1 VNVMSLLAQLNEKNI
16 TLSVKGD
23 ELVVQGKRQS
33 LAPALLTLLRENK
46 STLVELIKS
55 GEYVGPRGAAVDI
68 PPNLI
73 PAGCDDITPEMLTL
87 TRLTA
92 AEIELIINGVPGGA
106 TNIQDIYPLAP
117 LQEGILFH
125 HLIVKEGDVYLRPS
139 LLRFG
144 GRDLLDR
151 FLLALQAVIDR
162 HDILRTA
169 VVWEGLPEPVQVVW
183 RRAPLAVEEV
193 NFEPAVIDVAQEL
206 RARFDPRH
214 YRLDVRQAPLMRLYI
229 AYDGRNDSWVMLHL
243 FHHLAIDHT
252 TVQVMQGEIQAHL
265 LDQVDRL
272 PSPLPFRNLVARARQ
287 GMSREEHES
296 FFRSMLGDVDEPT
309 APFGLID
316 VQRDGSGIREE
327 RREIDADLCFRIRR
341 TARRLGV
348 SAASLCHLAWARVL
362 ASVSGRDDVVFGTV
376 LLGRMQGGEGADRVL
391 GVFMNTL
398 PIRIRAGE
406 ESVEESVRQTHRL
419 LTELLRHEHAP
430 LALAQRC
437 SGVAPSTPL
446 FSALLNYRHN
456 TSIDAGANT
465 AGGTPSAWEGIGF
478 LAGEERANYPF
489 ILSVNDMGEG
499 FVMNAQTQ
507 SPVDPHR
514 VCAYMRTALERLVG
528 ALEETPT
535 TPVRNLNVLPVAER
549 NQLLVEWN
557 ESRRAYPSDRSVHE
571 LFEAQV
577 ERTPEAVA
585 VVFHDQA
592 LTYGELNARAN
603 GMARALVGHG
613 VGPEVLVAL
622 MAERGIDFLISIL
635 AIFKAG
641 GAYIPLDSQHP
652 AQRIGYALGL
662 SRAAIV
668 ITSSQFG
675 ALTTDAIG
683 NLAADKQPAL
693 VFLEE
698 LLKGAPR
705 GENLGRRFPPG
716 QLAYVI
722 FTSGSTGIPKGAMV
736 EQRGMLN
743 HLFAK
748 ISELPLD
755 ENDVVAQTASQ
766 CFDISVWQFLAA
778 LLAGGEVRIFDD
790 EITHDPSRLLDQI
803 ELRGVAILEI
813 VPSMMRMMLAE
824 AVEMGMKPKLLTL
837 RWLIPTGEALAP
849 ELCREWHELY
859 PEIPLLNA
867 YGPTECSDDVTHCR
881 IEGALSESAA
891 RSPIGR
897 PIANTQIYVL
907 NGGFEPQPIDI
918 VGELY
923 VGGDGVGR
931 GYLNDAEKTAEYFV
945 PGPYSMEPGARMYKS
960 GDLAR
965 YLPDG
970 NLEYVGRVD
979 HQVKIRGFR
988 IELGEIEAA
997 LCEHGAVEQAVV
1009 VAHEDQPG
1017 GKRLVAYVVKTSL
1030 EEAGQEEDLNS
1041 IQKRID
1047 DWKNVYDEVYA
1058 DQAQETQDTLINPRV
1073 WISSYT
1079 EQTFP
1084 VEEILECVED
1094 TVARILALRPRR
1106 VLEIGCG
1113 TGLILSRVAPHCEF
1127 YYGTDLSGQALSQL
1141 KSQLGRLGLEGK
1153 VELLEQS
1160 GDSFDGVPRQYFDL
1174 VVINE
1179 VVHYF
1184 PGVEYFLRILERL
1197 QDLITPESAIFLGD
1211 LRNLELLEAFR
1222 ASVEVYRAAG
1232 IITLGQLRERTDK
1245 RIRREKE
1252 LLIAPEFFETLK
1264 KEWPWIEDVE
1274 IDLKGG
1280 HHDNELVKFR
1290 YDAILYVGWAWREK
1304 TDSRCLDWLGDGLSI
1319 AGLRQR
1325 LAEGDETLEIHGVPN
1340 SRLRTDAKIL
1350 RLLAEESGERRLEQ
1364 FLQEL
1369 QEDADPYD
1377 VSPQQLRELGRE
1389 AGCRVRLSWP
1399 SPGPLGAYKAIFQRQ
1414 IEIRKV
1420 ERGARPQVTEG
1431 MGRDR
1436 RRWNRYANRPLQGV
1450 TGREQVEQWRAFLLD
1465 RLPEYM
1471 APAVFIELESL
1482 PLTANGKLNRRALPA
1497 PGGASS
1503 EPDQGYVAP
1512 RTPVEQT
1519 LAEIWSRVLG
1529 MDQVGVYDDFFDLG
1543 GHSLLAMQTAS
1554 RVRASFQVELTVR
1567 DLFERPTISQLAQF
1581 VEQAFKVGKATQAP
1595 PLVRVSREGLRLPLS
1610 FAQQRLWFIDQL
1622 EPGKATYN
1630 IPGAVL
1636 VEGALKIETLE
1647 QVINEIVRRHEILR
1661 TRFEAEDGAPT
1672 QVIVEWEPRRLEVED
1687 LTGAS
1692 PEEREGEVRRMAR
1705 EEGAKGFDLRSGS
1718 LLRVKVL
1725 KLEQERHV
1733 LLYTMHHI
1741 VSDGWSMGVLLQ
1753 EVVALYQAMSQG
1765 QESPLPK
1772 LEIQYADYA
1781 VWQRE
1786 YLAGEVLKSEIGYW
1800 KEQLKGLQTL
1810 NLPTDHRRPTAPSY
1824 RGGVE
1829 RIDIDKELSEGLKR
1843 LGQLEGA
1850 TLFMTLMAVF
1860 KVVLMR
1866 YSGEEDIVIGT
1877 VTANRTRKEVEGL
1890 IGFFVNTLAMRT
1902 DLSGNPSFRE
1912 LIGRERDVAL
1922 GAYAHQEAPFEK
1934 VVEEINPE
1942 RDLSRSP
1949 LFQVMMALQNMGQ
1962 EAPGTGELKLSGIGE
1977 ATGATKFDL
1986 TLALVDGADGMVGR
2000 LEYSLDL
2007 FEGETIRRM
2016 ARHYVRLLEEVV
2028 RDADQRIREIG
2039 LMGEDEKRQVVEFG
2053 DLAEIGYGRE
2063 KRVHQLFEDQVERRP
2078 EAVAVVSGQEQI
2090 SYGELN
2096 RRANQL
2102 GRYLKEIGV
2111 GPEAPVGVCLER
2123 SIEMVV
2129 ALMGVWK
2136 AGGAYVPM
2144 DPSYPAQRL
2153 RWMMEDAGLSVVVTG
2168 GGVSAGLQEE
2178 GMRVI
2183 DLNEEREEVARRAEE
2198 NPSSEVGVEGLA
2210 YVIYTSGSTGK
2221 PKGVAVEHRN
2231 LSSLLEMSGRK
2242 FGFEAE
2248 QEMLCLASFAFDISL
2263 FELLNPLVAGGKV
2276 NILNREQILGL
2287 SELLRELKKVNII
2300 HAVPTLMREIVEAIK
2315 NQPEE
2320 SRGYGNIEKVF
2331 VGGELVP
2338 TDILGELRRIFKDA
2352 RIEVLYGPT
2361 EGTIICTSDL
2371 AGASDVRGKHII
2383 GGPLSNASVRIYEE
2397 NSELAP
2403 LGVRGE
2409 LMIGGTG
2416 VSRGY
2421 LNRAELTAERF
2432 IPDAYGEGPG
2442 ARMYRTGDLGKYD
2455 AGGKIEYLG
2464 RGDEQVKIRGYRIEL
2479 GEIEVALNEHRSV
2492 KQSVVVV
2499 REDERGNKRLF
2510 GYVVGEGANAA
2521 ELKRHVRERLPE
2533 YMAPESIM
2541 VLEEIP
2547 TTANGKID
2555 RKRLPTVEGAGRS
2568 SEQEYVAART
2578 PVEEIVVGIFEE
2590 VLKADRVGRED
2601 DFFELGGHSLLA
2613 TQAVSRVRNA
2623 FGVEIGVRSVF
2634 EEPTVKGLAR
2644 RVEEVIR
2651 TRDQVDSLP
2660 PVRAFREGQ
2669 QGMNPPLSFAQHWL
2683 WSVYEY
2689 ETDTTLYNIPGAVR
2703 LEGKL
2708 DLEALGR
2715 SVNETVRRHE
2725 ALRTRFEVEA
2735 GEPVQVIEEW
2745 KPREL
2750 EITDLTGSNRRE
2762 RDEEVIRI
2770 AREEAE
2776 RRFDLRRG
2784 PLLRVKA
2791 LKLGE
2796 EEHVLLFTMSQIVGD
2811 ASSIGRLARELS
2823 VLYESTCSG
2832 QSSPL
2837 PELEI
2842 QYADYAYWQRQHLT
2856 NDALDKRL
2864 AYWRRQLD
2872 AGLSAL
2878 NLPIDRP
2885 RPFVSSNRGATKSFS
2900 LPEELTRS
2908 LRGLSKSEGVTLSM
2922 VMLAAFKTLLYKYT
2936 AQENIMVG
2944 AAMSNRP
2951 QEEMEPLIGFF
2962 VNMLPMRTD
2971 LSGNPRFRELLT
2983 RVRDVMLDG
2992 YIYSDLPI
3000 EKLVEDVQSDGAA
3013 ERMPL
3018 FNVAFGTQDS
3028 RWESLKMSGIK
3039 IKPMAIE
3046 QGMTRYDLALWITES
3061 DEGVQAR
3068 WTYRND
3074 LFDAKTVVRMRRHF
3088 ENLLYNVVDQPDA
3101 RLLSLKISSRAEN
3114 KLSHQEQLDLEDSDI
3129 RKLMSV
3135 KRKGVNLP
3143 TGAV

>member
-1 VNVMSLLAQLNEKNI
+1 M
-16 TLSVKGD
+16 
-23 ELVVQGKRQS
+23 
-33 LAPALLTLLRENK
+33 
-46 STLVELIKS
+46 
-55 GEYVGPRGAAVDI
+55 
-68 PPNLI
+68 
-73 PAGCDDITPEMLTL
+73 
-87 TRLTA
+87 
-92 AEIELIINGVPGGA
+92 
-106 TNIQDIYPLAP
+106 
-117 LQEGILFH
+117 
-125 HLIVKEGDVYLRPS
+125 
-139 LLRFG
+139 
-144 GRDLLDR
+144 
-151 FLLALQAVIDR
+151 
-162 HDILRTA
+162 
-169 VVWEGLPEPVQVVW
+169 VW

-193 NFEPAVIDVAQEL
+193 NFEPTASDVAQEL

-214 YRLDVRQAPLMRLYI
+214 YRLDVRQAPLMRVYI
-229 AYDGRNDSWVMLHL
+229 AYDGRDDSWVMLHL

-252 TVQVMQGEIQAHL
+252 TVQVLQGEIQAHL
-265 LDQVDRL
+265 LDQMDRL
-272 PSPLPFRNLVARARQ
+272 PPPLPFRNLIARARQ

-316 VQRDGSGIREE
+316 VQRDGSGVREE
-327 RREIDADLCFRIRR
+327 RRELDVGLSFRLRK

-348 SAASLCHLAWARVL
+348 SAASLCHLAWAQVL

-398 PIRIRAGE
+398 PIRIRVGK
-406 ESVEESVRQTHRL
+406 ESVEEGVRQTHRR

-437 SGVAPSTPL
+437 SGVASSTPL

-456 TSIDAGANT
+456 TPIDTGANT
-465 AGGTPSAWEGIGF
+465 AGGGPSAWEGIGF

-514 VCAYMRTALERLVG
+514 VCAYMHTALERLVG
-528 ALEETPT
+528 ALEAAPT
-535 TPVRNLNVLPVAER
+535 TPVRNLSVLPVTER

-557 ESRRAYPSDRSVHE
+557 ETRRAYPNNRCIHE
-571 LFEAQV
+571 LFEEQV
-577 ERTPEAVA
+577 ERTPEVVA
-585 VVFHDQA
+585 VVFQDQA

-603 GMARALVGHG
+603 GMARALVEHG

-641 GAYIPLDSQHP
+641 GAYIPLDPQHP

-662 SRAAIV
+662 GRAAIV
-668 ITSSQFG
+668 ITASQFG
-675 ALTTDAIG
+675 ALTADAIA

-698 LLKGAPR
+698 LLKGAR
-705 GENLGRRFPPG
+705 QSENLGRRFPPG

-778 LLAGGEVRIFDD
+778 LLVGGEVRIFDE
-790 EITHDPSRLLDQI
+790 EITHDPSHLLDQI
-803 ELRGVAILEI
+803 ELRAVTILEI
-813 VPSMMRMMLAE
+813 VPSMMRMMLTE
-824 AVEMGMKPKLLTL
+824 AVERGMKPKLLTL

-849 ELCREWHELY
+849 ELCREWHGLY

-881 IEGALSESAA
+881 IDGDLSESAA

-923 VGGDGVGR
+923 VGGVGVGR

-1009 VAHEDQPG
+1009 VAHENQPG
-1017 GKRLVAYVVKTSL
+1017 EKRLVAYVVKTGL
-1030 EEAGQEEDLNS
+1030 QEAGQEEDLNS

-1058 DQAQETQDTLINPRV
+1058 DQAQATQDTLINPRV

-1141 KSQLGRLGLEGK
+1141 NSQLGRLGLEGK

-1160 GDSFDGVPRQYFDL
+1160 GDSFDGIPQQYFDL

-1222 ASVEVYRAAG
+1222 ASVEVSRAAG
-1232 IITLGQLRERTDK
+1232 TISLGQLRERVDK

-1252 LLIAPEFFETLK
+1252 LLITPEFFETLK
-1264 KEWPWIEDVE
+1264 KEWPWIEEVE

-1304 TDSRCLDWLGDGLSI
+1304 VGRRCLDWQGDGLSI
-1319 AGLRQR
+1319 DGLRQQ
-1325 LAEGDETLEIHGVPN
+1325 LAEGDGTLEIHGVPN
-1340 SRLRTDAKIL
+1340 SRIRTDAKIL
-1350 RLLAEESGERRLEQ
+1350 RLLAEEPGDSRLEQ
-1364 FLQEL
+1364 LLQKL

-1389 AGCRVRLSWP
+1389 MGCRVRLSWP
-1399 SPGPLGAYKAIFQRQ
+1399 SPGPLGAYRAIFQRQ
-1414 IEIRKV
+1414 IEMRKV
-1420 ERGARPQVTEG
+1420 ERGARPQVTAG
-1431 MGRDR
+1431 TDRDR

-1503 EPDQGYVAP
+1503 EPNQGYVAP

-1529 MDQVGVYDDFFDLG
+1529 VDHVGVYDDFFELG
-1543 GHSLLAMQTAS
+1543 GHSLLAMQTTS

-1581 VEQAFKVGKATQAP
+1581 VEQAFKVGKAMQAP
-1595 PLVRVSREGLRLPLS
+1595 PLVRVSREGREGLRLPLS

-1647 QVINEIVRRHEILR
+1647 RVINEIVRRHEILR
-1661 TRFEAEDGAPT
+1661 TRFEAENGVPA
-1672 QVIVEWEPRRLEVED
+1672 QVIEEWEPRRLEVED
-1687 LTGAS
+1687 LTSAS
-1692 PEEREGEVRRMAR
+1692 PEEREEEVRRMAR
-1705 EEGAKGFDLRSGS
+1705 EEGARGFDLRNGS

-1765 QESPLPK
+1765 QESPLPE

-1786 YLAGEVLKSEIGYW
+1786 YLAGEILKSEIGYW
-1800 KEQLKGLQTL
+1800 KEQLKGLQAL

-1829 RIDIDKELSEGLKR
+1829 RIEIEKGLSEELKR
-1843 LGQLEGA
+1843 LSQREGA
-1850 TLFMTLMAVF
+1850 TLFMTLMAAF
-1860 KVVLMR
+1860 KVLLMR

-1877 VTANRTRKEVEGL
+1877 VTANRTQKEVEGL

-1912 LIGRERDVAL
+1912 LIGREREVAL
-1922 GAYAHQEAPFEK
+1922 GAYGRQEAPFEK

-1986 TLALVDGADGMVGR
+1986 TLALGEGTDGIAGG

-2007 FEGETIRRM
+2007 FEGETIRMM
-2016 ARHYVRLLEEVV
+2016 ARHYVRVLEEVV

-2039 LMGEDEKRQVVEFG
+2039 LMSEDEKRQALEFG
-2053 DLAEIGYGRE
+2053 NSAKIDHERE
-2063 KRVHQLFEDQVERRP
+2063 KRVHQLFEEQVERRP
-2078 EAVAVVSGQEQI
+2078 EAVAVVSGQAQI
-2090 SYGELN
+2090 TYGDLN

-2102 GRYLKEIGV
+2102 GRYLKERGV
-2111 GPEAPVGVCLER
+2111 GTEAPVGVCLER

-2153 RWMMEDAGLSVVVTG
+2153 KWMMEDAGLSVVVTG

-2183 DLNEEREEVARRAEE
+2183 DLNAEREEVARRAEE
-2198 NPSSEVGVEGLA
+2198 NSSSELRVEGLA

-2231 LSSLLEMSGRK
+2231 LSSLLRMSGRK
-2242 FGFEAE
+2242 FGFDAE

-2338 TDILGELRRIFKDA
+2338 TDLLGELRGIFKDA

-2383 GGPLSNASVRIYEE
+2383 GRPLSNASVRIYEE
-2397 NSELAP
+2397 NGELAP

-2416 VSRGY
+2416 VARGY

-2432 IPDAYGEGPG
+2432 IPDAYGEDPG
-2442 ARMYRTGDLGKYD
+2442 ARMYRTGDLGKCD
-2455 AGGKIEYLG
+2455 AEGKIEYLG

-2479 GEIEVALNEHRSV
+2479 GEIEAALNEHRSV

-2499 REDERGNKRLF
+2499 REDERGDKRLI

-2533 YMAPESIM
+2533 YMAPELIM

-2578 PVEEIVVGIFEE
+2578 MVEEMVVGIFEE
-2590 VLKADRVGRED
+2590 VLKVDRVGRED

-2613 TQAVSRVRNA
+2613 TQAVSRVRTV

-2634 EEPTVKGLAR
+2634 EEPTVRGLAR

-2651 TRDQVDSLP
+2651 DREQVDVLP
-2660 PVRAFREGQ
+2660 PVSVFREGL
-2669 QGMNPPLSFAQHWL
+2669 QGVKPPLSFAQHWL
-2683 WSVYEY
+2683 WSIYEY
-2689 ETDTTLYNIPGAVR
+2689 ETDTTVYNIPGAVR
-2703 LEGKL
+2703 LEGKF
-2708 DLEALGR
+2708 DLEALER
-2715 SVNETVRRHE
+2715 SVNEIVRRHE

-2735 GEPVQVIEEW
+2735 GGPVQVIDEW

-2750 EITDLTGSNRRE
+2750 EITDLTGLNSE
-2762 RDEEVIRI
+2762 ARDEEVIRV

-2776 RRFDLRRG
+2776 RRFDLRQG
-2784 PLLRVKA
+2784 PLLRMKA
-2791 LKLGE
+2791 LKLEE
-2796 EEHVLLFTMSQIVGD
+2796 EEHVLLFTMSHMVSD
-2811 ASSIGRLARELS
+2811 AWSIGRLARELS
-2823 VLYESTCSG
+2823 ALYEATSNG
-2832 QSSPL
+2832 QLSPL

-2842 QYADYAYWQRQHLT
+2842 QYADYAYWQRQYLT
-2856 NDALDKRL
+2856 NAALDKRL
-2864 AYWRRQLD
+2864 AYWKKQL
-2872 AGLSAL
+2872 GGSLTAL

-2885 RPFVSSNRGATKSFS
+2885 RPLVSNDRGATKSFS
-2900 LPEELTRS
+2900 LPAELTQS
-2908 LRGLSKSEGVTLSM
+2908 LGRLSKLEGVTLSM
-2922 VMLAAFKTLLYKYT
+2922 VLLAAFKTLLYKYT
-2936 AQENIMVG
+2936 AQEDIIVG
-2944 AAMSNRP
+2944 AAVLNKP
-2951 QEEMEPLIGFF
+2951 QEVMDPLIGVF

-2983 RVRDVMLDG
+2983 RVREVVLDG
-2992 YIYSDLPI
+2992 YIYSDLPF
-3000 EKLVEDVQSDGAA
+3000 EKLVEDIRSDGATDQ
-3013 ERMPL
+3013 MPL
-3018 FNVAFGTQDS
+3018 FNVAFGAQDAQ
-3028 RWESLKMSGIK
+3028 WEDLRISGVK
-3039 IKPMAIE
+3039 IKPMIIE
-3046 QGMTRYDLALWITES
+3046 QGMTRFDLALWITEGN
-3061 DEGVQAR
+3061 ERAQAR
-3068 WTYRND
+3068 WTYRKD
-3074 LFDAKTVVRMRRHF
+3074 LFEENTVVRMHNHF
-3088 ENLLYNVVDQPDA
+3088 ENLLFNIVDRPDA
-3101 RLLSLKISSRAEN
+3101 RLLNIKLSSRAEN
-3114 KLSHQEQLDLEDSDI
+3114 KLSHQEQVDLEDSNS

-3135 KRKGVNLP
+3135 KRKGINLP
-3143 TGAV
+3143 TETV

>member
-1 VNVMSLLAQLNEKNI
+1 MNMVNLLAQLNEKNI
-16 TLSVKGD
+16 TLSVKGN
-23 ELVVQGKRQS
+23 ELVIQGKRQA

-73 PAGCDDITPEMLTL
+73 PAACDAITPEMLTL
-87 TRLTA
+87 ARLTA
-92 AEIELIINGVPGGA
+92 AEIEQIVNRVPGGA
-106 TNIQDIYPLAP
+106 SNIQDIYPLAP

-144 GRDLLDR
+144 SRDRVDR

-169 VVWEGLPEPVQVVW
+169 VIWEGLLEPVQVVW

-193 NFEPAVIDVAQEL
+193 NFEPTASDVAQEL

-214 YRLDVRQAPLMRLYI
+214 YRLDVRQAPLMRVYI
-229 AYDGRNDSWVMLHL
+229 AYDGPNDSWIMLHL

-252 TVQVMQGEIQAHL
+252 TVQVLQGEIQAHL
-265 LDQVDRL
+265 LGQAERL
-272 PSPLPFRNLVARARQ
+272 PSPLPFRNLVARTRQ

-327 RREIDADLCFRIRR
+327 RREVDVGLCFRLRR

-348 SAASLCHLAWARVL
+348 SAASLCHLAWAQVI

-376 LLGRMQGGEGADRVL
+376 LLGRMQGSEGADRVL

-398 PIRIRAGE
+398 PIRIRVGK
-406 ESVEESVRQTHRL
+406 ESVEEGIRQTHRL

-437 SGVAPSTPL
+437 SGVASSTPL

-456 TSIDAGANT
+456 TPIDTGANT
-465 AGGTPSAWEGIGF
+465 AGGGPSAWEGIGF

-499 FVMNAQTQ
+499 FVMNAQAQ

-514 VCAYMRTALERLVG
+514 VCAYMHTALERLVG
-528 ALEETPT
+528 ALEAAPT
-535 TPVRNLNVLPVAER
+535 TPVRNLSVLPVTER

-557 ESRRAYPSDRSVHE
+557 ETRRAYPNNRCIHE
-571 LFEAQV
+571 LFEEQV
-577 ERTPEAVA
+577 ERTPEVVA
-585 VVFHDQA
+585 VVFQDQA

-603 GMARALVGHG
+603 GMARALVEHG

-641 GAYIPLDSQHP
+641 GVYIPLDPQHP
-652 AQRIGYALGL
+652 AQRIGNALGL

-668 ITSSQFG
+668 ITASQFG
-675 ALTTDAIG
+675 ALAADAIA

-693 VFLEE
+693 VFLEG
-698 LLKGAPR
+698 LLKGACQSD
-705 GENLGRRFPPG
+705 NLGRRFPPG
-716 QLAYVI
+716 QLGYVI

-748 ISELPLD
+748 ICDLPLD

-778 LLAGGEVRIFDD
+778 LLVGGEVRIFDD

-803 ELRGVAILEI
+803 EQRDVTILEI

-824 AVEMGMKPKLLTL
+824 AIDRGVKPKLLTL

-849 ELCREWHELY
+849 ELCREWHGLY

-881 IEGALSESAA
+881 IEGDLSESAV

-923 VGGDGVGR
+923 VGGVGVGR
-931 GYLNDAEKTAEYFV
+931 GYFNDTEKTAEYFV
-945 PGPYSMEPGARMYKS
+945 PGPYSMEPGARMYRT

-970 NLEYVGRVD
+970 NLEFVGRVD

-1009 VAHEDQPG
+1009 VVREDRPG
-1017 GKRLVAYVVKTSL
+1017 EKRLVAYVVKTDL
-1030 EEAGQEEDLNS
+1030 QEAGQEEDLNS
-1041 IQKRID
+1041 SQKRID

-1058 DQAQETQDTLINPRV
+1058 DQAQATQDTLINPRV

-1079 EQTFP
+1079 DQTFP
-1084 VEEILECVED
+1084 EEEILECVED

-1141 KSQLGRLGLEGK
+1141 NSQLGRLGLEGK

-1160 GDSFDGVPRQYFDL
+1160 GDTFDGIPRQHFDL

-1222 ASVEVYRAAG
+1222 ASVEVSRAAG
-1232 IITLGQLRERTDK
+1232 TISLGQLRERVDQ
-1245 RIRREKE
+1245 RVRREKE
-1252 LLIAPEFFETLK
+1252 LLIAPEFFESLK
-1264 KEWPWIEDVE
+1264 KEWPWIEEVE

-1280 HHDNELVKFR
+1280 HHANELVKFR

-1304 TDSRCLDWLGDGLSI
+1304 TGRRCLDWQSDGLSI
-1319 AGLRQR
+1319 DGLRQQ
-1325 LAEGDETLEIHGVPN
+1325 LAEGDETLEIHGIPN
-1340 SRLRTDAKIL
+1340 SRIRTDAKIL
-1350 RLLAEESGERRLEQ
+1350 RLLSEEPGDRRLEQ
-1364 FLQEL
+1364 LLQKL

-1389 AGCRVRLSWP
+1389 MGCRVQLSWP
-1399 SPGPLGAYKAIFQRQ
+1399 SPGPLGAYRAIFQRQ
-1414 IEIRKV
+1414 IEMRRV
-1420 ERGARPQVTEG
+1420 ERGARPQVTAE

-1436 RRWNRYANRPLQGV
+1436 RRWNRYANRPLQEV
-1450 TGREQVEQWRAFLLD
+1450 TGREQVEQWRAFLFD

-1471 APAVFIELESL
+1471 VPAVFIELESL
-1482 PLTANGKLNRRALPA
+1482 PLTTNGKLNRRALPA
-1497 PGGASS
+1497 PGGANS
-1503 EPDQGYVAP
+1503 EPNQGYVAP

-1529 MDQVGVYDDFFDLG
+1529 VDHVGVYDDFFELG
-1543 GHSLLAMQTAS
+1543 GHSLLAMQAIS
-1554 RVRASFQVELTVR
+1554 RVRASFQVELSVR
-1567 DLFERPTISQLAQF
+1567 DLFDRPTISQLAQV
-1581 VEQAFKVGKATQAP
+1581 VEQAFKDGKGLQAP
-1595 PLVRVSREGLRLPLS
+1595 PLAPVSREGRLPLS

-1636 VEGALKIETLE
+1636 VEGALKLE
-1647 QVINEIVRRHEILR
+1647 VLERVINEIVRRHEALR
-1661 TRFEAEDGAPT
+1661 TRFEAEDGAPV
-1672 QVIVEWEPRRLEVED
+1672 QVIEEWEPRRLEVED
-1687 LTGAS
+1687 LTSAS
-1692 PEEREGEVRRMAR
+1692 PEEREEAVRRIAR
-1705 EEGAKGFDLRSGS
+1705 EEGGKGFDLRSGS
-1718 LLRVKVL
+1718 LLRVKIL
-1725 KLEQERHV
+1725 KLELERHV
-1733 LLYTMHHI
+1733 FLYTMHHI
-1741 VSDGWSMGVLLQ
+1741 VSDGWSMGVLLR
-1753 EVVALYQAMSQG
+1753 EVVALYHAMSQG
-1765 QESPLPK
+1765 QESPLPE

-1786 YLAGEVLKSEIGYW
+1786 YLAGEILKREIGYW
-1800 KEQLKGLQTL
+1800 KEQLKGLQAL
-1810 NLPTDHRRPTAPSY
+1810 NLPTDHTRPTAPSY

-1829 RIDIDKELSEGLKR
+1829 RIEIEKELSEGLKR
-1843 LGQLEGA
+1843 LSQREGA
-1850 TLFMTLMAVF
+1850 TLFMTLMAAF

-1877 VTANRTRKEVEGL
+1877 VTANRTLKEVEGL
-1890 IGFFVNTLAMRT
+1890 IGFFVNTLVMRT

-1962 EAPGTGELKLSGIGE
+1962 EAPETGELKLSGIGE

-1986 TLALVDGADGMVGR
+1986 TLAVGEGVDRIAGG

-2016 ARHYVRLLEEVV
+2016 AKHYVRVLEEVV
-2028 RDADQRIREIG
+2028 RDADQRIREIR
-2039 LMGEDEKRQVVEFG
+2039 LMSEDEKRQVLEFG
-2053 DLAEIGYGRE
+2053 NLAKIDYERE
-2063 KRVHQLFEDQVERRP
+2063 KCVHQLFEEQVERRP
-2078 EAVAVVSGQEQI
+2078 EAVAVVSGQEHI
-2090 SYGELN
+2090 SYRELN
-2096 RRANQL
+2096 RRANRL
-2102 GRYLKEIGV
+2102 GRYLKERGV
-2111 GPEAPVGVCLER
+2111 GPEVMVGVCLER
-2123 SIEMVV
+2123 SIEMVA

-2136 AGGAYVPM
+2136 AGGGYVPM
-2144 DPSYPAQRL
+2144 DPSYPTQRL
-2153 RWMMEDAGLSVVVTG
+2153 RWMMEDAGLSVVVTR
-2168 GGVSAGLQEE
+2168 GGVSAGLQRDRV
-2178 GMRVI
+2178 RVI
-2183 DLNEEREEVARRAEE
+2183 DLEAELEEVIKRGAE

-2231 LSSLLEMSGRK
+2231 LISLLRMSGRK

-2287 SELLRELKKVNII
+2287 SELLRELKKVNVI

-2315 NQPEE
+2315 NQPEK

-2338 TDILGELRRIFKDA
+2338 TDLLGELRGIFKDA

-2371 AGASDVRGKHII
+2371 AGAGDARGKHII
-2383 GGPLSNASVRIYEE
+2383 GRPLSNASVRIYEE
-2397 NSELAP
+2397 NSGLAP

-2409 LMIGGTG
+2409 LMIGGDG
-2416 VSRGY
+2416 VARGY

-2432 IPDAYGEGPG
+2432 IPDARSEGPG
-2442 ARMYRTGDLGKYD
+2442 ARVYRTGDFGRFD
-2455 AGGKIEYLG
+2455 AEGKIEYLG

-2479 GEIEVALNEHRSV
+2479 GEIEAALNEHRSV

-2499 REDERGNKRLF
+2499 REDERGDKRLV
-2510 GYVVGEGANAA
+2510 GYVVGEEANAA

-2555 RKRLPTVEGAGRS
+2555 RKRLPTVEGTGRS

-2578 PVEEIVVGIFEE
+2578 PVEEIVVGIFEG
-2590 VLKADRVGRED
+2590 VLKVDRVGRED

-2613 TQAVSRVRNA
+2613 TQAVSRVRTA

-2651 TRDQVDSLP
+2651 TREQVDFLP
-2660 PVRAFREGQ
+2660 PVRAYREGQ
-2669 QGMNPPLSFAQHWL
+2669 QDVKPPLSFAQHWL
-2683 WSVYEY
+2683 WSVYKY
-2689 ETDTTLYNIPGAVR
+2689 ETGATLYNIPGAVR

-2708 DLEALGR
+2708 DLEALER
-2715 SVNETVRRHE
+2715 SVNEIVRRHE

-2735 GEPVQVIEEW
+2735 GEPVQVIDEW

-2750 EITDLTGSNRRE
+2750 EITDLTGLNRAE
-2762 RDEEVIRI
+2762 RGEEFLRI

-2784 PLLRVKA
+2784 PLLRMMA
-2791 LKLGE
+2791 LKLEE
-2796 EEHVLLFTMSQIVGD
+2796 EEHVLLFTMSHIVGD

-2823 VLYESTCSG
+2823 VLYESTSNG
-2832 QSSPL
+2832 QLSPL

-2842 QYADYAYWQRQHLT
+2842 QYADYAYWQRQYLT

-2864 AYWRRQLD
+2864 AYWRKQLD

-2885 RPFVSSNRGATKSFS
+2885 RPSVSSDRGATKSFS
-2900 LPEELTRS
+2900 LPAELTRS
-2908 LRGLSKSEGVTLSM
+2908 LSGLSKLEGVTLSM

-2936 AQENIMVG
+2936 AQENIMIG
-2944 AAMSNRP
+2944 AAVLNRP
-2951 QEEMEPLIGFF
+2951 QEEMEPLVGFF

-2983 RVRDVMLDG
+2983 RVREVMLDG
-2992 YIYSDLPI
+2992 YIYSDLPF
-3000 EKLVEDVQSDGAA
+3000 EKLVEDVQSDSAA
-3013 ERMPL
+3013 EQMPL
-3018 FNVAFGTQDS
+3018 FNVAFGTQDAH
-3028 RWESLKMSGIK
+3028 WEGLRMNGIK
-3039 IKPMAIE
+3039 IKPMTIE
-3046 QGMTRYDLALWITES
+3046 QGMTRYDLALWITEN
-3061 DEGVQAR
+3061 DEGMRAR
-3068 WTYRND
+3068 WTYRKD
-3074 LFDAKTVVRMRRHF
+3074 LFEENTIVRVHNHF

-3114 KLSHQEQLDLEDSDI
+3114 KLSHQEQIDLEDSDS

-3135 KRKGVNLP
+3135 KRKGINLP